1 MSNSDLKRRGKEVE
15 RQGTNKTNCKF
26 WLLDD
31 LVGISDDF
39 VSLVV
44 GNLVSD
50 RPKISLALAQLT
62 WGLLAFF
69 LLIFCFAFV

>member
-1 MSNSDLKRRGKEVE
+1 ME
-15 RQGTNKTNCKF
+15 RQGANKTNCKF

-44 GNLVSD
+44 GNVVSD
-50 RPKISLALAQLT
+50 RPKISLALAQLA
-62 WGLLAFF
+62 WGLLDALHVLSFF
-69 LLIFCFAFV
+69 LLIFYFVFV